1 VQREVPYCLVGPM
14 LVLVSP
20 SRDEVVISL
29 KCKYGF
35 KNQLQGYPGFLVILD
50 FIEISNQELAE
61 PLRAKLKL

>member
-1 VQREVPYCLVGPM
+1 M
-14 LVLVSP
+14 LVLASP
-20 SRDEVVISL
+20 SRDELVISL

-50 FIEISNQELAE
+50 FIEISNKELAE